1 MYWPSLADGF
11 TPEVLWRIGL
21 AFVAGTVLGIERE
34 RRGRAAGLR
43 TTLLLC
49 LAACAVMLISDHY
62 YRQSVVIAG
71 ANSWHPDPMRLA
83 AGLLSGMGFLGAGV
97 ILHLRRDITRG
108 VTTATTLWLATI
120 VGLCFGA
127 GAHGVGLLTTTLA
140 LVVLWWMPRLEW
152 GIHRD
157 RFGEVVVLYT
167 RSTISMEELSE
178 RIESHGVAIKHLD
191 WREEPERDVRRVRF
205 EIRFKQIQMPVL
217 PRELVDDLSRLPG
230 MRVVHWRG

>member
-1 MYWPSLADGF
+1 MSWPSLADGF
-11 TPEVLWRIGL
+11 TAETLWRVGL
-21 AFVAGTVLGIERE
+21 AFAAGTVLGIERE

-49 LAACAVMLISDHY
+49 LSACAVMLISDEY
-62 YRQSVVIAG
+62 YRKSMAAAG
-71 ANSWHPDPMRLA
+71 AASWHPDPMRLA

-127 GAHGVGLLTTTLA
+127 GAHGVGVLTTGLA
-140 LVVLWWMPRLEW
+140 WVALWCLPRLEI

-157 RFGEVVVLYT
+157 QFGEVVVIYT
-167 RSTISMEELSE
+167 ASSMPLETLSA
-178 RIESHGVAIKHLD
+178 RIESQGVSIKHLD
-191 WREEPERDVRRVRF
+191 WREEPERDMRRVRF
-205 EIRFKQIQMPVL
+205 DIKFKQIQMPAL
-217 PRELVDDLSRLPG
+217 PRDLIGDLSRLPG
-230 MRVVHWRG
+230 VRLVHWRG

>member
-1 MYWPSLADGF
+1 MDWPSIVDGF
-11 TPEVLWRIGL
+11 TPEALWRVGL
-21 AFVAGTVLGIERE
+21 AFLAGSVLGIERE

-49 LAACAVMLISDHY
+49 LAACAVMLVSDHY
-62 YRQSVVIAG
+62 YWQSVALAG

-108 VTTATTLWLATI
+108 VTTATTLWLATV

-127 GAHGVGLLTTTLA
+127 GAHGVGLLTTGLA

-157 RFGEVVVLYT
+157 RFGEVIVLYS
-167 RSTISMEELSE
+167 RGTIPVEALSK
-178 RIESHGVAIKHLD
+178 RIEGHGVFIKHLD
-191 WREEPERDVRRVRF
+191 WREEPERGERRIRF
-205 EIRFKQIQMPVL
+205 EIKFKQSQMPVL
-217 PRELVDDLSRLPG
+217 PRRLIDDLSALPG
-230 MRVVHWRG
+230 MRLVHWRG

>member
-1 MYWPSLADGF
+1 MSWPSFADGF
-11 TPEVLWRIGL
+11 TAETLWRVGL
-21 AFVAGTVLGIERE
+21 AFAAGMVLGIERE

-62 YRQSVVIAG
+62 YRKSITAAG

-127 GAHGVGLLTTTLA
+127 GAHGVGVLTTGLGWVA
-140 LVVLWWMPRLEW
+140 LWCLPRLEI

-157 RFGEVVVLYT
+157 QFGEVVVIYT
-167 RSTISMEELSE
+167 ASSMPVESLSA

-205 EIRFKQIQMPVL
+205 EVKFKQIRMPVL
-217 PRELVDDLSRLPG
+217 PRELIADLSRLPG

>member
-1 MYWPSLADGF
+1 MSWPSLADGF
-11 TPEVLWRIGL
+11 TVETLWRIGL

-62 YRQSVVIAG
+62 YQKSIAAAG

-127 GAHGVGLLTTTLA
+127 GAHGVGLLTSGLA
-140 LVVLWWMPRLEW
+140 LIVLWWMPRLEI

-167 RSTISMEELSE
+167 ASTIPMDALSA
-178 RIESHGVAIKHLD
+178 RIERHGVAIKHLD
-191 WREEPERDVRRVRF
+191 WREEPERDLRRVRF
-205 EIRFKQIQMPVL
+205 EVRFKQIQMPVL
-217 PRELVDDLSRLPG
+217 PRELIADLSSLPG